1 MTFLSAGCK
10 YSPHPFLFGGLS
22 AKTEGGPAPVRLMRR
37 TGRLSWLALLA
48 LLALSCAGW
57 SAAAQTRPAGSQQAP
72 QTAAP
77 GVKLMEAM
85 PPAAPPRP
93 FAFPAPVSRTLP
105 NGLRVFVVSARARGG
120 NAPVDPAVSVE
131 LLIRNAGSAR
141 DPLGKPGLAEFT
153 GGLLR
158 QGTEKR
164 TAQEIAAAIDFVGG
178 SLTAGAGR
186 DSTTLGVTVV
196 KKDFDLAMDLLSD
209 VTLHAKFAPEE
220 LARRQQQRV
229 SNFRRSYEDA
239 DYLASAVF
247 RRMVF
252 GLSPYG
258 TPADG
263 TPASVGAITRE
274 DLIAF
279 RDQYY
284 APNESIM
291 AFAGD
296 ITEEEAYAAAEK
308 YFGSWAK
315 KSATPPAVALPPRA
329 SGLHILVVDMPD
341 AVQTQIRVG
350 RLGIPRNHPDFLPL
364 IVTNYIFGGGFSS
377 RLNKELRINRGL
389 TYGASAGFTGALY
402 AGNFVADT
410 FTRTETTVEATKVVL
425 DELARMASGEV
436 TAEELN
442 VARDYLAGVF
452 VIGSETPGQIAG
464 RVTNAAFY
472 GLPDDYNQTYPA
484 KVRAITAEQVRQMA
498 GRYFDAGNQDL
509 VLAGNAAAFREAL
522 RAAFPTAKYE
532 EIAADQLDLLAPD
545 LRRAEQARH

>member
-1 MTFLSAGCK
+1 MRLRLMELLPMKHRFRRAVLLSFLS
-10 YSPHPFLFGGLS
+10 
-22 AKTEGGPAPVRLMRR
+22 
-37 TGRLSWLALLA
+37 
-48 LLALSCAGW
+48 LSCAVWPVAAQNRPGGAQQAVETPAT
-57 SAAAQTRPAGSQQAP
+57 AAA
-72 QTAAP
+72 
-77 GVKLMEAM
+77 GVKLVAEM
-85 PPAAPPRP
+85 PAAAAPRP

-105 NGLRVFVVSARARGG
+105 NGLRVFVVSARARG
-120 NAPVDPAVSVE
+120 ADVPVDPAVSVE
-131 LLIRNAGSAR
+131 LLIRNAGSVR

-196 KKDFDLAMDLLSD
+196 KKDFELGMELLSD
-209 VTLHAKFAPEE
+209 ITLQAKFAPEE
-220 LARRQQQRV
+220 IARRQQQRV
-229 SNFRRSYEDA
+229 SNFRRSYEDT

-263 TPASVGAITRE
+263 TPASVGAFTRE

-279 RDQYY
+279 RDQFY

-308 YFGSWAK
+308 YFGSWPK
-315 KSATPPAVALPPRA
+315 KAAPPPQVTFPPRP
-329 SGLHILVVDMPD
+329 SGLRILVVDKPD

-364 IVTNYIFGGGFSS
+364 SVTNYIFGGGFSN
-377 RLNKELRINRGL
+377 RLNRELRINRGL
-389 TYGASAGFTGALY
+389 TYGASAGFAGALY
-402 AGNFVADT
+402 GGNFVADT
-410 FTRTETTVEATKVVL
+410 FTRTETTVEATQVIL
-425 DELARMASGEV
+425 DEIGKMAGGEV
-436 TAEELN
+436 TSDELN

-452 VIGSETPGQIAG
+452 VIASETPDQIAG

-484 KVRAITAEQVRQMA
+484 KVRAMTAEQVRQMA
-498 GRYFDAGNQDL
+498 ARYFDAGNQDL

-522 RAAFPTAKYE
+522 RAAFPAAKYE
-532 EIAADQLDLLAPD
+532 EITADQLDLLAPD
-545 LRRAEQARH
+545 LRRAEPGPAARPSGGTAGFSETNQ